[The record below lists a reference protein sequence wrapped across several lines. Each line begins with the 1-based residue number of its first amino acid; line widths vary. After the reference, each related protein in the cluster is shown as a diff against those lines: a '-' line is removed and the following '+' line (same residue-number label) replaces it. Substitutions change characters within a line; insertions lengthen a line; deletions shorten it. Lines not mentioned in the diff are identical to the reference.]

1 MLLTDAVL
9 PLEEAGVLLPDAL
22 PDAPEEPELL
32 PEEPDALPDAPE
44 EPAPLPEEPD
54 AGCRRAGVFCLR
66 QGFMAALLLICFP
79 SIVFPGSGG
88 CA

>member
-32 PEEPDALPDAPE
+32 PGNGKNIQYKGNHH
-44 EPAPLPEEPD
+44 
-54 AGCRRAGVFCLR
+54 AG
-66 QGFMAALLLICFP
+66 I
-79 SIVFPGSGG
+79 
-88 CA
+88 

>member
-9 PLEEAGVLLPDAL
+9 PPEEAGVLLPDVL

-44 EPAPLPEEPD
+44 EPEPLPDEPD
-54 AGCRRAGVFCLR
+54 VLPPE
-66 QGFMAALLLICFP
+66 LLPEPPPKSMDVLPAP
-79 SIVFPGSGG
+79 SSSTSSSVSSS
-88 CA
+88 